1 LREEWALQVSRKGR
15 KDRKEGFRVVVFLL
29 AEQFQEFPKTTVLT
43 LLVFIERN
51 SLILPWR
58 PLRPLRENIIFQS
71 TYCKERGARS
81 LLLIRCP
88 ITNFMFS

>member
-1 LREEWALQVSRKGR
+1 LRKEWALQVSR

-58 PLRPLRENIIFQS
+58 PLRPLRENIFQS
-71 TYCKERGARS
+71 THCKERGARS